1 MDPCSLITAAE
12 ARSLLGV
19 EIAGP
24 VSSDDGLMRHCT
36 FSSSDKRNRLMLD
49 AKTTDKAVFERFMR
63 MHGSPVPKLGSDA
76 YTNAG
81 ALLIWKNGTQVN
93 IKIDDQSGKTS
104 EDQKEAIDEKVAN
117 LVLQRL

>member
-1 MDPCSLITAAE
+1 
-12 ARSLLGV
+12 
-19 EIAGP
+19 
-24 VSSDDGLMRHCT
+24 
-36 FSSSDKRNRLMLD
+36 MLD